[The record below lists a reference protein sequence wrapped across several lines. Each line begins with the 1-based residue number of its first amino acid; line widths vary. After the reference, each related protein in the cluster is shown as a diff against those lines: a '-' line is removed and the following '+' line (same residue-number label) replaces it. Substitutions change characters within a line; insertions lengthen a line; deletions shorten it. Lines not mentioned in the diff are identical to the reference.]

1 MSKYTPGHDRDA
13 TEFMALRTL
22 ASHGEFFRACLS
34 TGLSVL
40 DCGCGPGTITLGI
53 ANAVAPGRVAGV
65 DFAESQ
71 VEQARSNAAQ
81 QGVNNVDFQTADCYR
96 LPFPDDSFDRVFCH
110 AVLEHLGEP
119 VRALCELHRVLK
131 PSGII
136 GVCSPDWGGFLLAPH
151 SRELSHAIEA
161 YTALQVRNGGDVDVG
176 RKLGVHLA
184 EAGFR
189 EIVLSA
195 RYECYRSLGSIGE
208 YLAAQLEREGDQGS
222 AETLRS
228 WSTNRGGMFAQAWVA
243 AIGRKLLS

>member
-1 MSKYTPGHDRDA
+1 MSKYTPGHGRDA

-22 ASHGEFFRACLS
+22 ESHGEFFRGRLA

-53 ANAVAPGRVAGV
+53 ASAVAPGRVVGV

-81 QGVNNVDFQTADCYR
+81 QRVKNIDFRTADCYC
-96 LPFPDDSFDRVFCH
+96 LPFPDDTYDRAFCH
-110 AVLEHLGEP
+110 ALLEHLGEP
-119 VRALCELHRVLK
+119 VRALRELHRVLM

-136 GVCSPDWGGFLLAPH
+136 GVCSPDWGGFLMAPP

-161 YTALQVRNGGDVDVG
+161 YTALQVRNGGDVFVG

-189 EIVLSA
+189 EVVLSA

-208 YLAAQLEREGDQGS
+208 YLAAQLERQGDQGS
-222 AETLRS
+222 AETLRN
-228 WSTNRGGMFAQAWVA
+228 WSSNRGGMFAQAWVA
-243 AIGRKLLS
+243 AIGRK